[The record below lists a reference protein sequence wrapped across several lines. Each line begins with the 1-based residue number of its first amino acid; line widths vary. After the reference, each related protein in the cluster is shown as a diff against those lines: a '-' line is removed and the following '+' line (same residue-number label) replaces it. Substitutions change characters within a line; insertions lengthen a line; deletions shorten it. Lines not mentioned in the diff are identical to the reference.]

1 MAVVDEQALTTAES
15 LPRYVNRDVSWLEFN
30 GRVLEE
36 AEDETNPLLERVKF
50 LSIVSSNLDEFM
62 MVRVSGIRSQLSGAE
77 QPVDE
82 TLDGSSPQYL
92 FKRIHERNHELVGRQ
107 YACLQQAV
115 LPAIAE
121 HGIRLLGPEQLSKTQ
136 QQYVED
142 YFEQTVFPVLT
153 PMAIDP
159 SHPTP
164 HLQNRGL
171 YLAAMVQP
179 VQRRRGGPKRLLSV
193 VQIPTVL
200 PRMVELPG
208 VGSDF
213 ILLEQLVAS
222 RLDRLFGGSTINSWT
237 SIRVTRDADLD
248 IDGDE
253 VMHDLS
259 QAIEEGLRALKHR
272 DPVRLEV
279 TAGVDEK
286 LVATVAEQMQLGPEE
301 IYHVDGPLD
310 LTALMS
316 WQSLPGYD
324 HLRDAAFT
332 PRRPAEFPED
342 ADVFAAIRKRDI
354 LMHHPYQ
361 SFGCVV
367 DFLEQA
373 AEDPNVLA
381 IKQTLYRSG
390 SESPIVRALMSAAE
404 TGKNVTAVVELK
416 ARFDERANVSWARQ
430 MERAGVHVVF
440 GFLDLKTH
448 CKTTLVVRREGNRL
462 RRYVHLGTGNYN
474 ATTAKIYTDL
484 GLFTCRQK
492 FGEDVSALFNMLTGY
507 SLGHPWKRL
516 VIAPHDLQVKTL
528 ELIHRETKRA
538 SEGQPARIF
547 GKLNSLVDGDVIEA
561 LYEASQAGVEIDLI
575 CRGSCCLVPGVPGLS
590 DNIRVR
596 SIIDRFLEHSRIYIF
611 GADSNADV
619 YLSSADW
626 MPRNFRRRVE
636 AMFPILEPTLKKRII
651 ESIVPTLQADNVKAR
666 EMQPDGSYR
675 RVKPG
680 KGTPTMRSQVR
691 FLEEIAAHEV
701 DDDDV

>member
-1 MAVVDEQALTTAES
+1 MAIADEQEQITTES

-36 AEDETNPLLERVKF
+36 AEDDTNPLLERVKF
-50 LSIVSSNLDEFM
+50 LSIFSSNLDEFM
-62 MVRVSGIRSQLSGAE
+62 MVRVSGIRSQMYGAE

-82 TLDGSSPQYL
+82 TLDGSSPRYL
-92 FKRIHERNHELVGRQ
+92 FSRIHERNHELVGRQ
-107 YACLQQAV
+107 YACLQETV

-121 HGIRLLGPEQLSKTQ
+121 HGIRLLDPERLSKSQ

-171 YLAAMVQP
+171 YLAALLQP
-179 VQRRRGGPKRLLSV
+179 FQRRRGGPKRLLAV
-193 VQIPTVL
+193 VQIPSVL
-200 PRMVELPG
+200 PRLVAMPG
-208 VGSDF
+208 EGDDF

-222 RLDRLFGGSTINSWT
+222 RLDRLFGGSNINSWT
-237 SIRVTRDADLD
+237 TIRITRDADLD

-279 TAGVDEK
+279 TAGADER
-286 LVATVAEQMQLGPEE
+286 LVGMVAEQLQLEPEE
-301 IYHVDGPLD
+301 IYHIDGPLD
-310 LTALMS
+310 ITALLL
-316 WQSLPGYD
+316 WHGLPGYD
-324 HLRDAAFT
+324 HLRDAPFT
-332 PRRPAEFPED
+332 PRRPAELPER

-354 LMHHPYQ
+354 LVHHPYQ
-361 SFGCVV
+361 SFNCVV
-367 DFLEQA
+367 DFVEQA

-416 ARFDERANVSWARQ
+416 ARFDERTNVSWARQ

-492 FGEDVSALFNMLTGY
+492 YGEDVSALFNMLTGY
-507 SLGHPWKRL
+507 SLGHQWKRL
-516 VIAPHDLQVKTL
+516 VIAPHELQFKTL
-528 ELIHRETKRA
+528 ELIRRETEKA
-538 SEGQPARIF
+538 VNGQPARIF
-547 GKLNSLVDGDVIEA
+547 GKLNSLVDGDVIDA

-575 CRGSCCLVPGVPGLS
+575 CRGSCCLVPGLPGLS
-590 DNIRVR
+590 ENIRVR
-596 SIIDRFLEHSRIYIF
+596 SIIDRFLEHSRIYVF
-611 GADSNADV
+611 GVGDDAEV

-636 AMFPILEPTLKKRII
+636 TMFPILEPVLKKQII
-651 ESIVPTLQADNVKAR
+651 ESIVPILQADNVKSR
-666 EMQPDGSYR
+666 EMQPDGSYS
-675 RVKPG
+675 RVTPG
-680 KGTPTMRSQVR
+680 KGAVPLRAQLQL
-691 FLEEIAAHEV
+691 LEELTPAPVEE
-701 DDDDV
+701 D

>member
-1 MAVVDEQALTTAES
+1 MS
-15 LPRYVNRDVSWLEFN
+15 
-30 GRVLEE
+30 
-36 AEDETNPLLERVKF
+36 
-50 LSIVSSNLDEFM
+50 
-62 MVRVSGIRSQLSGAE
+62 
-77 QPVDE
+77 
-82 TLDGSSPQYL
+82 
-92 FKRIHERNHELVGRQ
+92 
-107 YACLQQAV
+107 
-115 LPAIAE
+115 
-121 HGIRLLGPEQLSKTQ
+121 
-136 QQYVED
+136 
-142 YFEQTVFPVLT
+142 
-153 PMAIDP
+153 
-159 SHPTP
+159 
-164 HLQNRGL
+164 
-171 YLAAMVQP
+171 
-179 VQRRRGGPKRLLSV
+179 RR
-193 VQIPTVL
+193 
-200 PRMVELPG
+200 
-208 VGSDF
+208 
-213 ILLEQLVAS
+213 
-222 RLDRLFGGSTINSWT
+222 
-237 SIRVTRDADLD
+237 
-248 IDGDE
+248 
-253 VMHDLS
+253 
-259 QAIEEGLRALKHR
+259 
-272 DPVRLEV
+272 
-279 TAGVDEK
+279 
-286 LVATVAEQMQLGPEE
+286 PEE

-316 WQSLPGYD
+316 WHNLPGYD

-332 PRRPAEFPED
+332 PRRPEEFPEG

-367 DFLEQA
+367 DFLDQA

-390 SESPIVRALMSAAE
+390 SESPIVRALMNAAE

-492 FGEDVSALFNMLTGY
+492 YGEDVSALFNMLTGY
-507 SLGHPWKRL
+507 SLGHQWKRL
-516 VIAPHDLQVKTL
+516 VIAPHDLPIKTL
-528 ELIHRETKRA
+528 ELIHREKKRA
-538 SEGQPARIF
+538 AQGQPARIF
-547 GKLNSLVDGDVIEA
+547 GKLNSLVDGEVIEA

-611 GADSNADV
+611 GVDEDAEV

-636 AMFPILEPTLKKRII
+636 AMFPILEPSLKKQII
-651 ESIVPTLQADNVKAR
+651 ESMVPTLQADNVKAR
-666 EMQPDGSYR
+666 EMQPDGSYK
-675 RVKPG
+675 RVMPG
-680 KGTPTMRSQVR
+680 KGMPPLRSQVQ
-691 FLEEIAAHEV
+691 FLEEMAPRRHRGRRLILLV
-701 DDDDV
+701 IRPGRDGLPLGIPGI